1 MALCSSLKEKEE
13 SLWDGENLSMVFIF
27 PIKLGDWE
35 KENECKESGKDGRKG

>member
-1 MALCSSLKEKEE
+1 MVS
-13 SLWDGENLSMVFIF
+13 LSMVFIF